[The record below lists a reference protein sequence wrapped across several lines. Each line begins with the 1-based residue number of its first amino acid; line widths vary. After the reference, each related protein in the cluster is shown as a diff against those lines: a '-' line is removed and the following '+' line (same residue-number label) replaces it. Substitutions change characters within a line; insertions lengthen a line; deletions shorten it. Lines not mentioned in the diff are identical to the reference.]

1 MSGNKLGI
9 VVLILVGLILLIG
22 ATNQNQ
28 GGASFA
34 LSWQTVDGGGQMASE
49 GGRYILSG
57 TIGQPDTEVLSGGG
71 YALGGGFWPGGVLA
85 NYGMYLPIL
94 IHITNY

>member
-34 LSWQTVDGGGQMASE
+34 ISWWTVDGGGQIASE
-49 GGRYILSG
+49 GGGYILSG
-57 TIGQPDTEVLSGGG
+57 TIGQPDTGVLSGGEYPWVVDSGLVG
-71 YALGGGFWPGGVLA
+71 YLRIMEC
-85 NYGMYLPIL
+85 NCRY
-94 IHITNY
+94 